1 MRSTLF
7 LLLVLPWLL
16 SFVCC
21 QEFYTSFVPLSV
33 QNVCG
38 KRTVLLMLQD
48 GESSSDNS
56 INSHG
61 SQHHQNSDRSNSN
74 RRTTRNCNNNPSG
87 ASSMSTFSLS
97 AVLASYMATAY
108 LNPMI
113 QVGLHL
119 PGDSVDFDS
128 VANCMTL
135 VRICH
140 HSMRGSSDFRQ
151 DSFK

>member
-1 MRSTLF
+1 
-7 LLLVLPWLL
+7 
-16 SFVCC
+16 
-21 QEFYTSFVPLSV
+21 
-33 QNVCG
+33 
-38 KRTVLLMLQD
+38 
-48 GESSSDNS
+48 
-56 INSHG
+56 
-61 SQHHQNSDRSNSN
+61 
-74 RRTTRNCNNNPSG
+74 
-87 ASSMSTFSLS
+87 MSTFSLS